1 MKKNR
6 TESVVLGMFCAA
18 LVFLVAGCS
27 SYEAMQ
33 VSGTEPEAKL
43 NDVPLPAA
51 VLEERIGEIDK
62 SYEEPRT
69 VYRVS
74 HSFGT
79 SKDSVSSGNGY
90 QSLWR
95 GVRACSW
102 LALNHQNPEEKK
114 KYAVEGVYLG
124 REARRKTSL
133 QAEAYYYSAICIGAL
148 LDAVK
153 EPSTKLL
160 REMKYCLE
168 VAHELDGSYDH
179 GGPAR
184 VLGTLIVEAA
194 DYEFAGYSVGN
205 LEEGITTLEAACG
218 KDPVFA
224 ENWLL
229 LAKALAQAEEYQR
242 ALVAI
247 DKVFTCEIPSDYSV
261 EHKEWLFQA
270 QNLKSGIAVKIDDS
284 VPATSFQPK

>member
-1 MKKNR
+1 M
-6 TESVVLGMFCAA
+6 
-18 LVFLVAGCS
+18 
-27 SYEAMQ
+27 
-33 VSGTEPEAKL
+33 
-43 NDVPLPAA
+43 
-51 VLEERIGEIDK
+51 
-62 SYEEPRT
+62 
-69 VYRVS
+69 
-74 HSFGT
+74 
-79 SKDSVSSGNGY
+79 
-90 QSLWR
+90 
-95 GVRACSW
+95 
-102 LALNHQNPEEKK
+102 
-114 KYAVEGVYLG
+114 
-124 REARRKTSL
+124 
-133 QAEAYYYSAICIGAL
+133 
-148 LDAVK
+148 
-153 EPSTKLL
+153 
-160 REMKYCLE
+160 
-168 VAHELDGSYDH
+168 
-179 GGPAR
+179 
-184 VLGTLIVEAA
+184 LGTLIVEAA

>member
-1 MKKNR
+1 VKKNR

-33 VSGTEPEAKL
+33 VSGTEPKAQL
-43 NDVPLPAA
+43 NDVLLPAA
-51 VLEERIGEIDK
+51 VLEERIGEIDQ

-74 HSFGT
+74 HSLGT

-102 LALNHQNPEEKK
+102 LALNHQNPKEKK
-114 KYAVEGVYLG
+114 KYALEGVYLG
-124 REARRKTSL
+124 REARQKTSL
-133 QAEAYYYSAICIGAL
+133 QAAAYYYSAICIGAL
-148 LDAVK
+148 LDTVK
-153 EPSTKLL
+153 EPNTKLL

-184 VLGTLIVEAA
+184 VLGTLIVEAS
-194 DYEFAGYSVGN
+194 DYEFVGYSVGS
-205 LEEGITTLEAACG
+205 LEEGITTLETACG
-218 KDPVFA
+218 KDPVFG

-229 LAKALAQAEEYQR
+229 LAKALTQAEEYQR
-242 ALVAI
+242 ALAAI
-247 DKVFTCEIPSDYSV
+247 DKIFTCEIPSDYSV
-261 EHKEWLFQA
+261 EHKEWLIQA
-270 QNLKSGIAVKIDDS
+270 QNLKSGISIKIDDS

>member
-51 VLEERIGEIDK
+51 ILEERIGEIDK

-74 HSFGT
+74 HSLGT

-114 KYAVEGVYLG
+114 KYALEGVYLG
-124 REARRKTSL
+124 REARQKTSL
-133 QAEAYYYSAICIGAL
+133 QAAAYYYSAICIGAL

-218 KDPVFA
+218 NDPVFA

-261 EHKEWLFQA
+261 EHKEWLLQA
-270 QNLKSGIAVKIDDS
+270 QNLKSGITVKIDDS

>member
-62 SYEEPRT
+62 SYEERRT

-74 HSFGT
+74 HSLGT
-79 SKDSVSSGNGY
+79 SKDSVSSGNDY

-102 LALNHQNPEEKK
+102 LALNHQNPEEKR

-124 REARRKTSL
+124 REARQKTSL
-133 QAEAYYYSAICIGAL
+133 QAAAYYYSAICIGAL

-261 EHKEWLFQA
+261 EHKEWLLQA

>member
-1 MKKNR
+1 
-6 TESVVLGMFCAA
+6 MFCAA

-51 VLEERIGEIDK
+51 ILEERIGEIDK

-74 HSFGT
+74 HSLGT

-114 KYAVEGVYLG
+114 KYALEGVYLG
-124 REARRKTSL
+124 REARQKTSL

-168 VAHELDGSYDH
+168 VAHELDGS
-179 GGPAR
+179 
-184 VLGTLIVEAA
+184 
-194 DYEFAGYSVGN
+194 
-205 LEEGITTLEAACG
+205 
-218 KDPVFA
+218 
-224 ENWLL
+224 
-229 LAKALAQAEEYQR
+229 
-242 ALVAI
+242 
-247 DKVFTCEIPSDYSV
+247 
-261 EHKEWLFQA
+261 
-270 QNLKSGIAVKIDDS
+270 
-284 VPATSFQPK
+284 

>member
-43 NDVPLPAA
+43 NDVPLPAG

-74 HSFGT
+74 HSLGT

-114 KYAVEGVYLG
+114 KYALEGVYLG
-124 REARRKTSL
+124 REARQKTSL
-133 QAEAYYYSAICIGAL
+133 QAAAYYYSAICFGAL

-153 EPSTKLL
+153 EPITKLL

-184 VLGTLIVEAA
+184 VLGTLIVETAA
-194 DYEFAGYSVGN
+194 YEFARYSVGN
-205 LEEGITTLEAACG
+205 LEDGIPTLEAACG

-261 EHKEWLFQA
+261 EHKEWLLQA